1 MCTFANIKSK
11 TLGCRV
17 TPEIYD
23 IFQRIAQAQGI
34 TAGKYLRQLILNEL
48 ARLSILSSR
57 ISKIKEVV
65 E

>member
-1 MCTFANIKSK
+1 MCTLANIKSK

-34 TAGKYLRQLILNEL
+34 TAGEYLRQLILNEL